1 MILIEKIWWK
11 IFQKKSSR
19 ILNYTKYVRRLEKLC
34 KSRILEINE
43 ILEIA
48 KQAYILL
55 YKFIE
60 LWDKQKGLRY
70 EDTNITLF
78 VKDQSLKIVRILT
91 DLRSDL
97 TLRLAEQQ
105 KTLEW
110 AKSDVE
116 MNIVW
121 TPELNE
127 VSELQ
132 KARLDRQIEQ
142 FEELQKVLVE
152 V

>member
-1 MILIEKIWWK
+1 MKN
-11 IFQKKSSR
+11 FSKKSSR

-97 TLRLAEQQ
+97 ALHLAEQQ
-105 KTLEW
+105 KTLES

-116 MNIVW
+116 KNISW
-121 TPELNE
+121 TPELNA

-132 KARLDRQIEQ
+132 KSRLDRQIEQ
-142 FEELQKVLVE
+142 FEELQRVLVE